1 MENIDKDNRLVV
13 DIKAKESMLKADYEY
28 VLNREKRITKE
39 KEVLL
44 NKLIKLKAILEEVR

>member
-13 DIKAKESMLKADYEY
+13 DIKATESILKADYEY

-44 NKLIKLKAILEEVR
+44 NKLIKLKAILEEAR

>member
-1 MENIDKDNRLVV
+1 MENIDKDNRLV
-13 DIKAKESMLKADYEY
+13 DIKATESILKADYEY

-44 NKLIKLKAILEEVR
+44 NKLIKLKAILEEAR